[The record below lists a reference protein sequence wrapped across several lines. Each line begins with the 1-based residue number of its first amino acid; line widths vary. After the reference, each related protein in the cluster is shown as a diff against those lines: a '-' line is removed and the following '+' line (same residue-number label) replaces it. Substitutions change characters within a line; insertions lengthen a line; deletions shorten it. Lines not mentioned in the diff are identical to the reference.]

1 MMMVVRNMMIKEAAE
16 TIVDNSDEI
25 HAVAEEPPIEEFSVA
40 DYYLV
45 RGNKIRFKIYPLTK
59 KRGKITAGVAGCI
72 YDSAKNPIVLWNDA
86 DRNAAVIKKDIKL
99 ETIISFAAMML
110 KINMSEIYQY
120 NRLAETVGVEIGET
134 ISLYDLLKMLS
145 SLSA

>member
-1 MMMVVRNMMIKEAAE
+1 Q
-16 TIVDNSDEI
+16 
-25 HAVAEEPPIEEFSVA
+25 AVAKEPPIEEFSVA

-72 YDSAKNPIVLWNDA
+72 YEYDSAKNPIVLWNDA
-86 DRNAAVIKKDIKL
+86 DWNAAVIKKDIKL

-110 KINMSEIYQY
+110 KIDLSDVFQY
-120 NRLAETVGVEIGET
+120 KKLAERFGMDTGEAV
-134 ISLYDLLKMLS
+134 SLYELLKILGMLS
-145 SLSA
+145 V